1 MTDDL
6 PGLARYIDAVSA
18 PVELREVTN
27 RRRRRGR
34 SRRAVL
40 VALAVAVASTGVA
53 LVVRRDSS
61 PGTRVTTRSTVHS
74 SATTAATTSVT
85 TAVTETTVAGEQP
98 VQTGAMP
105 PDAVV
110 AIGPALF
117 VIDTHEPSKRRTH
130 TTFSGDAFIDLVTVD
145 RPHDRVFFGVTSGC
159 DPGINGMYAMPISG
173 GQRRKMAPYGSRV
186 AVSPDG
192 SKIAYSVHTDGC
204 GSRDLAVQD
213 VATGH
218 RQLFSGQRSIHVG
231 AWASDGQSL
240 FFNTEGTPV
249 VYRFRPFDPG
259 ARLDDSERWDT
270 GIVSDSGGGRIA
282 LLDWCSGTS
291 FGGCTVGVRTRS
303 EDPTGP
309 TYSFGHVNSVEGLS
323 IDSSGMW
330 PLLVIDRPTTG
341 NNSTTIVRL
350 FADGKWRDFVQGNA
364 ADW

>member
-1 MTDDL
+1 
-6 PGLARYIDAVSA
+6 VSA
-18 PVELREVTN
+18 PVELSEVTN
-27 RRRRRGR
+27 RRPRARGR
-34 SRRAVL
+34 ARRTAL

-53 LVVRRDSS
+53 LVVQRDSS
-61 PGTRVTTRSTVHS
+61 PGAPRVGTKSTVHS
-74 SATTAATTSVT
+74 AATTAATTVATTVGS
-85 TAVTETTVAGEQP
+85 TAVTETTVAGEKP
-98 VQTGAMP
+98 VQSGAMP
-105 PDAVV
+105 KDAVV
-110 AIGPALF
+110 AIGPALV
-117 VIDTHEPSKRRTH
+117 VIDTHEPSKRRTV
-130 TTFSGDAFIDLVTVD
+130 TSFGGDASIDWVTVD
-145 RPHDRVFFGVTSGC
+145 RPHGRVFFGVTSGC
-159 DPGINGMYAMPISG
+159 DPGIDGMYVMPLSG
-173 GQRRKMAPYGSRV
+173 GPRRKISPYGYRA

-192 SKIAYSVHTDGC
+192 TKIAYSVHTDGC
-204 GSRDLAVQD
+204 GSRDVVVQD
-213 VATGH
+213 VA
-218 RQLFSGQRSIHVG
+218 SGQRQRFSGGRSVHVG

-249 VYRFRPFDPG
+249 VYRFRPFEPG

-270 GIVSDSGGGRIA
+270 GIVADSGGGRIA

-341 NNSTTIVRL
+341 TNSEQIVRL
-350 FADGKWRDFVQGNA
+350 FADGKWRDLVKGNA